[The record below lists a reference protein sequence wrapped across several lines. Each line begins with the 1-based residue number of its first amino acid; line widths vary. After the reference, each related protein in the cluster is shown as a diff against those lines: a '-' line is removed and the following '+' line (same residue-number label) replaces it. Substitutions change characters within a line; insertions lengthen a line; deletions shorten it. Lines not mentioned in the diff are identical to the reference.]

1 MKPPVNVKTSIK
13 QPPPLTTSMT
23 CEAAFRA
30 ASAHYLQQLTA
41 RHEGTAAGDAA
52 ALHAMRVAMT
62 RLRTTIALFAPM
74 VEGDEQV
81 RLAAEL
87 KWLRAHLGIVRDLD
101 VALERLAKIRPKG
114 TVKGTAKG
122 AVKGAINERP
132 WKQERI
138 ACQRHLTRA
147 LRSPRYRK
155 LITDITAW
163 IENGDWSRKRSK
175 LAIAQR
181 TRPAGEYC
189 ADTLQAWRKKLLK
202 KTRKLEELGT
212 RKRHRVRLAN
222 KRLSYAIEAAEQLAP
237 PDEALARQ
245 TMLKLLRTAQKSLG
259 QLNDDARRRALAAAF
274 GEDQMNGSEL
284 LLDGKQKKRLLRK
297 AAGVYDELAVLKP
310 LKVG

>member
-1 MKPPVNVKTSIK
+1 MKAPVNVKTSIK
-13 QPPPLTTSMT
+13 EPPPLGGGMT

-30 ASAHYLQQLTA
+30 TATHYLQQLTA

-62 RLRTTIALFAPM
+62 RLRTTIALFSPM
-74 VEGDEQV
+74 VEGDEQL
-81 RLAAEL
+81 RLTAEL

-101 VALERLAKIRPKG
+101 VALERLAKIKR
-114 TVKGTAKG
+114 KG
-122 AVKGAINERP
+122 ATAGAINDRR
-132 WKQERI
+132 WKQERA

-147 LRSPRYRK
+147 LRSPRYRG
-155 LITDITAW
+155 LIEDITAW
-163 IENGDWSRKRSK
+163 IENGDWSRRRSK
-175 LAIAQR
+175 TAVAQR

-202 KTRKLEELGT
+202 KSQKLEELGT

-222 KRLSYAIEAAEQLAP
+222 KRLSYAIEAAAQLAP
-237 PDEALARQ
+237 PDEAGARE
-245 TMLKLLRTAQKSLG
+245 TMLKLLRTAQRSLG

-274 GEDQMNGSEL
+274 GEDQMNGSDL

-297 AAGVYDELAVLKP
+297 AVKAYDGLGKLAP
-310 LKVG
+310 LKMSKD